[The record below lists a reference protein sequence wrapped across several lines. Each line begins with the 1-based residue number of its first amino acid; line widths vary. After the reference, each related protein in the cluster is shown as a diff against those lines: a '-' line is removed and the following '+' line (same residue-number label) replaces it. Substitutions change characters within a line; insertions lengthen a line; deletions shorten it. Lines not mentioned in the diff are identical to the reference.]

1 MSKIKI
7 IAFIVILA
15 VFCSCDTF
23 NNPTDGVKVEGN
35 IANSE
40 DCSHIIG
47 VKAYLYNPVTV
58 ISESNLENNYFSL
71 FLPYELSNKLQKQ
84 YCSTVSVNEYQLFD
98 SKFES
103 YLTFSNK
110 DAKIAVVEFSEINKN
125 IAFNFLQFGYT
136 EKFYDNEVAT
146 VTLAKTKYVYAQS
159 AVSVKGKYE
168 SYIAGS
174 DQDGNPIGPK
184 TVKVDLLLQKG
195 WNIVYNIGNFTSKP
209 NTFYWSIDTAILNIT
224 TIRPENIELKWFY
237 NSSKIENIMRN
248 DEHFVYYLPYM
259 SSYYGDFIMNQY

>member
-1 MSKIKI
+1 MRKIKI
-7 IAFIVILA
+7 ITLIVFSALLY
-15 VFCSCDTF
+15 SCNTF
-23 NNPTDGVKVEGN
+23 NNPIDGVKIEGN
-35 IANSE
+35 IANPD

-47 VKAYLYNPVTV
+47 VKVFLYNPMTT
-58 ISESNLENNYFSL
+58 ISESKLENNYFSL
-71 FLPYELSNKLQKQ
+71 FLPYELTNKLQNK
-84 YCSTVSVNEYQLFD
+84 YCSTVGNNEYGLFD

-103 YLTFSNK
+103 YLTISNK
-110 DAKIAVVEFSEINKN
+110 NVKICKVLFFATNEDDAT
-125 IAFNFLQFGYT
+125 NFLKFGYT
-136 EKFYDNEVAT
+136 EKFYDNQVAT

-159 AVSVKGKYE
+159 AISIRGEYNSFVNGT
-168 SYIAGS
+168 
-174 DQDGNPIGPK
+174 DQYGNPIGPK